1 MDRQQKALD
10 LFRHRC
16 NCSQAVFTAY
26 RQPEHLDEENAMKVA
41 TIFGAGGAASG
52 NGLCGAV
59 TGALMAISMRFGMG
73 DLQSTEAKKITCE
86 MGRKFMDDFAAAMGS
101 CSCEAIL
108 GINIGTSEN
117 LLKAREMKLFETRCE
132 DAVKTASQLLERL
145 L

>member
-1 MDRQQKALD
+1 
-10 LFRHRC
+10 
-16 NCSQAVFTAY
+16 
-26 RQPEHLDEENAMKVA
+26 MKVA